1 MYFCFKLFFWLIIL
15 SVFPLTEVPSQNI
28 LTEAS
33 KDTSTLY
40 INPKTFSFIKNI
52 PMDIVDYGKITFKK
66 KNLLNITAMTAA
78 TIGLVLIDQNITDQS
93 KKFGKW
99 LNIDGNSSQKA
110 YAGLDIEIFSTRTF
124 VGFEGPHDLSS
135 AMYFLGDGW
144 TTIGI
149 AGGFLTHG
157 LITKRTKS
165 RCVASAVIESMLAS
179 GIVVQLLKHISG
191 RESPF
196 VATAPGGLWK
206 PFPNQ
211 IDYHRNVPHYDAF
224 PSGHAASAMGT
235 IIVLSEFYPENR
247 LIRPIGYSLMGILL
261 FSMLNNGV
269 HWASD
274 YPLGIALGYSFG
286 KIAATK
292 YKKKVS

>member
-1 MYFCFKLFFWLIIL
+1 
-15 SVFPLTEVPSQNI
+15 
-28 LTEAS
+28 
-33 KDTSTLY
+33 
-40 INPKTFSFIKNI
+40 
-52 PMDIVDYGKITFKK
+52 MDIVDYGKITFKK